1 MTSFAFFELTP
12 ASILVLLVLGLVLFG
27 RKLPEMGKFL
37 GKGIV
42 EFKKG
47 MRGMEDDIDS
57 GYSAP
62 RHDPA
67 ALDASIRK
75 VMKLPDETQLLPGHC
90 SPTTLGDERRTNLY
104 VRRAIGG

>member
-1 MTSFAFFELTP
+1 MTPFAFFELTP
-12 ASILVLLVLGLVLFG
+12 GSMIVLLILGLVLFG

-57 GYSAP
+57 GYTAPRQDPSALDVPRPPQRVGASAP
-62 RHDPA
+62 KFEDNPGAIQQAPGAQQPPA
-67 ALDASIRK
+67 
-75 VMKLPDETQLLPGHC
+75 PQG
-90 SPTTLGDERRTNLY
+90 
-104 VRRAIGG
+104 